1 MASNRTRR
9 KSPNVEGP
17 RREDEPDRG
26 QYRSEHG
33 GTGQYNRDYE
43 RGSNGG
49 SRYRDEYDEPPRGRR
64 NMARRVGRAV
74 GSKVGGM
81 DLDKALVLLHTAL
94 ALAIVIK
101 QTRSRGAR
109 PRKAEPF
116 RSAMS
121 VLNYYLNEGRE
132 LSEMQRATLEDIK
145 EELRMLYNR
154 EDEEMMS
161 PAAE

>member
-1 MASNRTRR
+1 MPANRNTRNR
-9 KSPNVEGP
+9 GRSEGNRRRVAP
-17 RREDEPDRG
+17 RGE
-26 QYRSEHG
+26 YRSESA
-33 GTGQYNRDYE
+33 RASDFE
-43 RGSNGG
+43 RENNGG
-49 SRYRDEYDEPPRGRR
+49 SRYRGDAYDEPRR
-64 NMARRVGRAV
+64 RSVVRRVGGAV
-74 GSKVGGM
+74 GNKMGSM

-101 QTRSRGAR
+101 QARGHGR

-145 EELRMLYNR
+145 EELRMLYQR
-154 EDEEMMS
+154 EEDEMMS
-161 PAAE
+161 PAGG

>member
-1 MASNRTRR
+1 MPTNRTPRNRGRVESNRRR
-9 KSPNVEGP
+9 VGSRAGEHRSDSVRE
-17 RREDEPDRG
+17 RRYRG
-26 QYRSEHG
+26 
-33 GTGQYNRDYE
+33 DYE
-43 RGSNGG
+43 REENGG
-49 SRYRDEYDEPPRGRR
+49 SRYREDSSGERDRR
-64 NMARRVGRAV
+64 NMVRRVGSAV
-74 GSKVGGM
+74 GNKMGSM

-101 QTRSRGAR
+101 QTRSHGR

-145 EELRMLYNR
+145 EELRLLYQR
-154 EDEEMMS
+154 EEDEMMS
-161 PAAE
+161 PAGG

>member
-9 KSPNVEGP
+9 SRKVEG
-17 RREDEPDRG
+17 RDESTRSGQSRYEGEYRG
-26 QYRSEHG
+26 E
-33 GTGQYNRDYE
+33 YNREYE
-43 RGSNGG
+43 PGNGG
-49 SRYRDEYDEPPRGRR
+49 SRYREQYEEPRGRR
-64 NMARRVGRAV
+64 SAVKRAAGAV

-101 QTRSRGAR
+101 QTRQRGSR

-154 EDEEMMS
+154 EEEEMMS
-161 PAAE
+161 PAAD

>member
-1 MASNRTRR
+1 MASNRSR
-9 KSPNVEGP
+9 KVEGVRGTRGGGATRGRHSRAGDSDRGSVRAGNGETRSVS
-17 RREDEPDRG
+17 RRYEDEERFEGQRRG
-26 QYRSEHG
+26 NFVKRV
-33 GTGQYNRDYE
+33 
-43 RGSNGG
+43 
-49 SRYRDEYDEPPRGRR
+49 SR
-64 NMARRVGRAV
+64 NVGE
-74 GSKVGGM
+74 KVGGM

-101 QTRSRGAR
+101 QTRSRNQ

-145 EELRMLYNR
+145 EELRMLYSR
-154 EDEEMMS
+154 EDDEMMS
-161 PAAE
+161 PAR

>member
-1 MASNRTRR
+1 MASNR
-9 KSPNVEGP
+9 KSRSGRQFEGG
-17 RREDEPDRG
+17 RGAGARSGSGRGGYQREFEREFEREGNGGQRYDEYEG
-26 QYRSEHG
+26 
-33 GTGQYNRDYE
+33 E
-43 RGSNGG
+43 RG
-49 SRYRDEYDEPPRGRR
+49 GRR
-64 NMARRVGRAV
+64 NAVKRVGRAV
-74 GSKVGGM
+74 GEKVGGM

-101 QTRSRGAR
+101 QTRSRGQQ
-109 PRKAEPF
+109 RKAEPF

-154 EDEEMMS
+154 EEDEMMS
-161 PAAE
+161 PAR

>member
-1 MASNRTRR
+1 MASNRRSRTGRQFEANR
-9 KSPNVEGP
+9 GGSARGP
-17 RREDEPDRG
+17 RRVESRREFERDFDREG
-26 QYRSEHG
+26 
-33 GTGQYNRDYE
+33 
-43 RGSNGG
+43 NGG
-49 SRYRDEYDEPPRGRR
+49 HRYEEEYEGRRGGRR
-64 NMARRVGRAV
+64 NAIKRVGSAV
-74 GSKVGGM
+74 GSRVGGM

-101 QTRSRGAR
+101 QTRSRGQ

-154 EDEEMMS
+154 EDDEMMS
-161 PAAE
+161 PAR

>member
-1 MASNRTRR
+1 MASNRSRRTRR
-9 KSPNVEGP
+9 EYGN
-17 RREDEPDRG
+17 REESARG
-26 QYRSEHG
+26 GAHRHGREYRGE
-33 GTGQYNRDYE
+33 YNREYE
-43 RGSNGG
+43 PGNGG
-49 SRYRDEYDEPPRGRR
+49 SRYREDFEEPRGRR
-64 NMARRVGRAV
+64 NAMKRAAGAV

-101 QTRSRGAR
+101 QTRSRGNR

-154 EDEEMMS
+154 EDDEMMS
-161 PAAE
+161 PVPE

>member
-1 MASNRTRR
+1 MATNRSNRTRR
-9 KSPNVEGP
+9 NVPNNRSDEGN
-17 RREDEPDRG
+17 RRTGRG
-26 QYRSEHG
+26 GEYRSEG
-33 GTGQYNRDYE
+33 YRDYE
-43 RGSNGG
+43 RGPNGG
-49 SRYRDEYDEPPRGRR
+49 SRYEEGEFEGGRR
-64 NMARRVGRAV
+64 RNVVKRVGREVKDRV
-74 GSKVGGM
+74 GSM

-94 ALAIVIK
+94 ALAIVVK
-101 QTRSRGAR
+101 QTRSRGR

-154 EDEEMMS
+154 EEEEMMS
-161 PAAE
+161 PAG

>member
-1 MASNRTRR
+1 MASNRRSR
-9 KSPNVEGP
+9 SGRQSEGG
-17 RREDEPDRG
+17 RGGSSRSSSRGG
-26 QYRSEHG
+26 QY
-33 GTGQYNRDYE
+33 E
-43 RGSNGG
+43 REFERELDREGNGG
-49 SRYRDEYDEPPRGRR
+49 HQYEEYEGGRGGRR
-64 NMARRVGRAV
+64 NVVKRMGSAV

-101 QTRSRGAR
+101 QTRSRGQQ
-109 PRKAEPF
+109 RKAEPF

-154 EDEEMMS
+154 EEDEMMS
-161 PAAE
+161 PAR

>member
-1 MASNRTRR
+1 MPANRSSRNRGKVESNRRR
-9 KSPNVEGP
+9 VGS
-17 RREDEPDRG
+17 RESE
-26 QYRSEHG
+26 YRSDTPRERAYEG
-33 GTGQYNRDYE
+33 DYE
-43 RGSNGG
+43 REENGG
-49 SRYRDEYDEPPRGRR
+49 SSYREESYGERGGRR
-64 NMARRVGRAV
+64 NMVRRGVSAV
-74 GSKVGGM
+74 GSKVGSM

-101 QTRSRGAR
+101 QTRSHGR

-145 EELRMLYNR
+145 EELRMLYQR
-154 EDEEMMS
+154 EEDEMMS
-161 PAAE
+161 PARG